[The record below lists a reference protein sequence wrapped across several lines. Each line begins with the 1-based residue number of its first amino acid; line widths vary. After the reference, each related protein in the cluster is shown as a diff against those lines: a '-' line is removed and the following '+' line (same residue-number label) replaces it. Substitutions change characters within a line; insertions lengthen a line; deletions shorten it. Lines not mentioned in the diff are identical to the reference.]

1 MAGGGL
7 KIFNSNNQLSNQV
20 GADSGDSAGSITN
33 TATANPTANV
43 TNSYLRIGDRGIR
56 LVKIDI
62 DDYLKNQLLVRDFTT
77 EEVRSKLREK
87 SIRSM
92 SKFTAYQV
100 SKGKLNSSYAQTSP
114 GSFGRIRTTT
124 NPQPQR
130 PVNPIGEIKGLTRV
144 QTFKTTR
151 GKTRYDIIPPSEY
164 LRNMDGII
172 TPNTKINYGTSISKF
187 IGANDTGDFTKAENK
202 NQIAKNLFIHSELMK
217 TVSSSGP
224 HPTAFENYRLEVV
237 EGFYAKELYGIGTP
251 GGLETEI
258 FDPDGILD
266 LRTKGRAVVYQLVD
280 LNGNIDGEA
289 TYDLAAAWAEVGYFD
304 RLTLDYDIYNPD
316 GSLFVQLIVE
326 TPNIT
331 KFSNIPFSKKIRTMF
346 NNTVQSNDALVEIK
360 L

>member
-1 MAGGGL
+1 
-7 KIFNSNNQLSNQV
+7 
-20 GADSGDSAGSITN
+20 
-33 TATANPTANV
+33 
-43 TNSYLRIGDRGIR
+43 
-56 LVKIDI
+56 
-62 DDYLKNQLLVRDFTT
+62 
-77 EEVRSKLREK
+77 
-87 SIRSM
+87 
-92 SKFTAYQV
+92 
-100 SKGKLNSSYAQTSP
+100 
-114 GSFGRIRTTT
+114 
-124 NPQPQR
+124 
-130 PVNPIGEIKGLTRV
+130 
-144 QTFKTTR
+144 
-151 GKTRYDIIPPSEY
+151 
-164 LRNMDGII
+164 
-172 TPNTKINYGTSISKF
+172 
-187 IGANDTGDFTKAENK
+187 
-202 NQIAKNLFIHSELMK
+202 MK